1 MNWRTANNNN
11 SNSNNE
17 KEKNE
22 CNQAE
27 YNIYDGMDG

>member
-27 YNIYDGMDG
+27 YNVYHGMDG

>member
-27 YNIYDGMDG
+27 YNVYDGMDG